1 MSSIQTSI
9 NTIVFTLYT
18 LASILSKRTC
28 MYMNKKFLVVGGVA
42 GGASTAARIRR
53 LDEQAEVIM
62 FEKGP
67 NVSFSNCSLP
77 FHLSGIVENSNKL
90 VLMTPQAFQKK
101 YNIEAR
107 VNQEVVRINRD
118 KKTVTVN
125 NFATGGSYE
134 ESYDVLVLSPG
145 ASPIVPNLEGIDS
158 PHVFTV
164 RNVVDIERLN
174 NYVKS
179 DDIEDIAVIGGGF
192 IGVEVAENL
201 RLAGFNV
208 SLVEFSNQIMMPF
221 DYDMAQI
228 LHKEMLDKGVNVI
241 VNDGLAKVTE
251 DYVELNSGK
260 QVKAQAIVLAIG
272 VRPETTLA
280 KEAGL
285 AIGELGGIQVD
296 GNFVTSDPSIYAVG
310 DAIEVFH
317 QLTRKPTR
325 LALAGPAQRQA
336 RAAAN
341 HMYSMPQHNKGVIGS
356 SSVQIFDLACASTGL
371 NEKTALANGFQA
383 KSVYVIAPDKVGLM
397 PNSNPLH
404 FKLIYEVP
412 TGKILGAQ
420 AIGKGNADKRID
432 VIATLITMGGTLED
446 LKELELSY
454 SPMFS
459 TARDVVNLAAL
470 VAQNQLFGSY
480 KQVNV
485 DEVRSLVENKAYILD
500 VRETNEYE
508 AGHLINAVNIPLS
521 ELRER
526 MNEIPQDVP
535 VYVHCRSGQRSYN
548 AVMALQNNGYSN
560 VYNVS
565 GSFLG
570 ICLYEYFND
579 LTTGREKI
587 VTEYNFK

>member
-1 MSSIQTSI
+1 MS
-9 NTIVFTLYT
+9 
-18 LASILSKRTC
+18 
-28 MYMNKKFLVVGGVA
+28 KKFLVVGGVA

-53 LDEQAEVIM
+53 LDEQAEIIM

-77 FHLSGIVENSNKL
+77 FHLSGIVDNSDKL
-90 VLMTPQAFQKK
+90 ILMTPQAFQTK
-101 YNIEAR
+101 YKIEAR
-107 VNQEVVRINRD
+107 VNQEVLHINRKD
-118 KKTVTVN
+118 KSITVKDLT
-125 NFATGGSYE
+125 TDTEYE
-134 ESYDVLVLSPG
+134 ESYDTLVLSPG
-145 ASPIVPNLEGIDS
+145 ASPIVPNLDGVHS
-158 PHVFTV
+158 SHVFTV
-164 RNVVDIERLN
+164 RNVVDIDRLN
-174 NYVKS
+174 RYIQS
-179 DDIEDIAVIGGGF
+179 DDIQDIAVIGGGF

-208 SLVEFSNQIMMPF
+208 SLVEFSQQIMTPF

-228 LHKEMLDKGVNVI
+228 LHKEMMDKGINVI
-241 VNDGLAKVTE
+241 VNDGLAKVTA

-260 QVKAQAIVLAIG
+260 QLKAQAVVLAIG
-272 VRPETTLA
+272 VRPETSLA

-296 GNFVTSDPSIYAVG
+296 ANYTTSDPSIYAVG

-317 QLTRKPTR
+317 QLTHKQTR

-341 HMYSMPQHNKGVIGS
+341 HMYNIPQQNKGVIGS
-356 SSVQIFDLACASTGL
+356 SSVQIFDYTCATTGL
-371 NEKTALANGFQA
+371 NEKTALAHGFQA
-383 KSVYVIAPDKVGLM
+383 KSVYLIAPDKVGLM

-404 FKLIYEVP
+404 FKLVYEVP

-432 VIATLITMGGTLED
+432 VIATMITMKGTLED

-470 VAQNQLFGSY
+470 VAQNQLYGHY
-480 KQVNV
+480 KQVKV
-485 DEVRSLVENKAYILD
+485 DEVRGLVENNAYFLD
-500 VRETNEYE
+500 VREINEFE
-508 AGHLINAVNIPLS
+508 NGHLIHANNIPLS

-526 MNEIPQDVP
+526 LDEIPQDRP

-548 AVMALQNNGYSN
+548 AVMTLQNNGFSN
-560 VYNVS
+560 VFNVA

-570 ICLYEYFND
+570 ICLYEYFTD
-579 LTTGREKI
+579 VTTNRDKI
-587 VTEYNFK
+587 VTAYNFK

>member
-1 MSSIQTSI
+1 M
-9 NTIVFTLYT
+9 FTL
-18 LASILSKRTC
+18 S
-28 MYMNKKFLVVGGVA
+28 KKFLIVGGVA
-42 GGASTAARIRR
+42 GGASTAARLRR
-53 LDEQAEVIM
+53 LDEKAEIII

-77 FHLSGIVENSNKL
+77 FHLSGIVENSDKL
-90 VLMTPQAFQKK
+90 ILMTPQGFQTK

-107 VNQEVVRINRD
+107 VQQEVVRINRE
-118 KKTVTVN
+118 KKTITIKDLKTN
-125 NFATGGSYE
+125 RDYE
-134 ESYDVLVLSPG
+134 ESYDTLILSPG
-145 ASPIVPNLEGIDS
+145 ASPIVPDLEGIHS
-158 PHVFTV
+158 KHVFTI
-164 RNVVDIERLN
+164 RNVADIDRLN
-174 NYVKS
+174 WYLQTDNVQ
-179 DDIEDIAVIGGGF
+179 DIAVVGGGF

-201 RLAGFNV
+201 KLAGYNV
-208 SLVEFSNQIMMPF
+208 SLVEFGQQIMAPF

-228 LHKEMLDKGVNVI
+228 LHKEMTDKGVQVI
-241 VNDGLAKVTE
+241 VNDGLAKVTPNN
-251 DYVELNSGK
+251 VTLNSGK
-260 QVKAQAIVLAIG
+260 QLKAQAVVLAIG
-272 VRPETTLA
+272 VRPEIRLA

-285 AIGELGGIQVD
+285 TIGELGGIQVD
-296 GNFVTSDPSIYAVG
+296 ANYVTSDPSIYAVG

-317 QLTRKPTR
+317 QLTHKQTR

-341 HMYSMPQHNKGVIGS
+341 HMYNIPHHNKGVIGS
-356 SSVQIFDLACASTGL
+356 SSVQIFDLVCATTGL

-383 KSVYVIAPDKVGLM
+383 KSVYLIAPDKVGLM

-404 FKLIYEVP
+404 FKLVYETP

-459 TARDVVNLAAL
+459 TARDIVNLAAL
-470 VAQNQLFGSY
+470 VAQNLLQGHF
-480 KQVNV
+480 KQVKV
-485 DEVRSLVENKAYILD
+485 DEVRELIENQAFFLD
-500 VRETNEYE
+500 VREKNEFE
-508 AGHLINAVNIPLS
+508 SGHLINAHNIPLS

-526 MNEIPQDVP
+526 MDEIPKDQA

-548 AVMALQNNGYSN
+548 AVMALQNSGFSN
-560 VYNVS
+560 VFNVS

-570 ICLYEYFND
+570 ICLYEYFTD
-579 LTTGREKI
+579 ITTNRDKI
-587 VTEYNFK
+587 VTAYNFK

>member
-1 MSSIQTSI
+1 MS
-9 NTIVFTLYT
+9 
-18 LASILSKRTC
+18 
-28 MYMNKKFLVVGGVA
+28 KKFLIVGGVA
-42 GGASTAARIRR
+42 GGASTAARLRR
-53 LDEQAEVIM
+53 LDEKAEIII

-77 FHLSGIVENSNKL
+77 FHLSGIVENSDKL
-90 VLMTPQAFQKK
+90 ILMTPQGFQTK

-107 VNQEVVRINRD
+107 VQQEVVRINRE
-118 KKTVTVN
+118 KKTITIKDLKTN
-125 NFATGGSYE
+125 RDYE
-134 ESYDVLVLSPG
+134 ESYDTLILSPG
-145 ASPIVPNLEGIDS
+145 ASPIVPDLEGIHS
-158 PHVFTV
+158 KHVFTI
-164 RNVVDIERLN
+164 RNVADIDRLN
-174 NYVKS
+174 WYLQTDNVQ
-179 DDIEDIAVIGGGF
+179 DIAVVGGGF

-201 RLAGFNV
+201 KLAGYNV
-208 SLVEFSNQIMMPF
+208 SLVEFGQQIMAPF

-228 LHKEMLDKGVNVI
+228 LHKEMTDKGVQVI
-241 VNDGLAKVTE
+241 VNDGLAKVTPNN
-251 DYVELNSGK
+251 VTLNSGK
-260 QVKAQAIVLAIG
+260 QLKAQAVVLAIG
-272 VRPETTLA
+272 VRPEIRLA

-285 AIGELGGIQVD
+285 TIGELGGIQVD
-296 GNFVTSDPSIYAVG
+296 ANYVTSDPSIYAVG

-317 QLTRKPTR
+317 QLTHKQTR

-341 HMYSMPQHNKGVIGS
+341 HMYNIPHHNKGVIGS
-356 SSVQIFDLACASTGL
+356 SSVQIFDLVCATTGL

-383 KSVYVIAPDKVGLM
+383 KSVYLIAPDKVGLM

-404 FKLIYEVP
+404 FKLVYETP

-459 TARDVVNLAAL
+459 TARDIVNLAAL
-470 VAQNQLFGSY
+470 VAQNLLHGHF
-480 KQVNV
+480 KQVKV
-485 DEVRSLVENKAYILD
+485 DEVRELIENQAFFLD
-500 VRETNEYE
+500 VREKNEFE
-508 AGHLINAVNIPLS
+508 SGHLINAHNIPLS

-526 MNEIPQDVP
+526 MDEIPKDQA

-548 AVMALQNNGYSN
+548 AVMALQNSGFSN
-560 VYNVS
+560 VFNVS

-570 ICLYEYFND
+570 ICLYEYFTD
-579 LTTGREKI
+579 ITTNRDKI
-587 VTEYNFK
+587 VTAYNFK

>member
-1 MSSIQTSI
+1 
-9 NTIVFTLYT
+9 VFTL
-18 LASILSKRTC
+18 S
-28 MYMNKKFLVVGGVA
+28 KKFLIVGGVA
-42 GGASTAARIRR
+42 GGASTAARLRR
-53 LDEQAEVIM
+53 LDEKAEIII

-77 FHLSGIVENSNKL
+77 FHLSGIVENSDKL
-90 VLMTPQAFQKK
+90 ILMTPQGLQTK

-107 VNQEVVRINRD
+107 VQQEVVRINRE
-118 KKTVTVN
+118 KKTITIKDLKTN
-125 NFATGGSYE
+125 RDYE
-134 ESYDVLVLSPG
+134 ESYDTLILSPG
-145 ASPIVPNLEGIDS
+145 ASPIVPDLEGIHS
-158 PHVFTV
+158 KHVFTI
-164 RNVVDIERLN
+164 RNVADIDRLN
-174 NYVKS
+174 WYLQTDNVQ
-179 DDIEDIAVIGGGF
+179 DIAVVGGGF

-201 RLAGFNV
+201 KLAGYNV
-208 SLVEFSNQIMMPF
+208 SLVEFGQQIMAPF

-228 LHKEMLDKGVNVI
+228 LHKEMTDKGVQVI
-241 VNDGLAKVTE
+241 VNDGLAKVTPNN
-251 DYVELNSGK
+251 VTLNSGK
-260 QVKAQAIVLAIG
+260 QLKAQAVVLAIG
-272 VRPETTLA
+272 VRPEIRLA

-285 AIGELGGIQVD
+285 TIGELGGIQVD
-296 GNFVTSDPSIYAVG
+296 ANYVTSDPSIYAVG

-317 QLTRKPTR
+317 QLTHKQTR

-341 HMYSMPQHNKGVIGS
+341 HMYNIPHHNKGVIGS
-356 SSVQIFDLACASTGL
+356 SSVQIFDLVCATTGL

-383 KSVYVIAPDKVGLM
+383 KSVYLIAPDKVGLM

-404 FKLIYEVP
+404 FKLVYETP

-459 TARDVVNLAAL
+459 TARDIVNLAAL
-470 VAQNQLFGSY
+470 VAQNLLHGHF
-480 KQVNV
+480 KQVKV
-485 DEVRSLVENKAYILD
+485 DEVRELIENQAFFLD
-500 VRETNEYE
+500 VREKNEFE
-508 AGHLINAVNIPLS
+508 SGHLINAHNIPLS

-526 MNEIPQDVP
+526 MDEIPKDQA

-548 AVMALQNNGYSN
+548 AVMALQNSGFSN
-560 VYNVS
+560 VFNVS

-570 ICLYEYFND
+570 ICLYEYFTD
-579 LTTGREKI
+579 ITTNRDKI
-587 VTEYNFK
+587 VNAYNFK

>member
-1 MSSIQTSI
+1 
-9 NTIVFTLYT
+9 VFTL
-18 LASILSKRTC
+18 S
-28 MYMNKKFLVVGGVA
+28 KKFIVVGGVA

-53 LDEQAEVIM
+53 LDEKAEIIM

-77 FHLSGIVENSNKL
+77 FHLSGIVENSDKL
-90 VLMTPQAFQKK
+90 ILMTPQAFQTK

-107 VNQEVVRINRD
+107 VQQEVIRINRAQ
-118 KKTVTVN
+118 KTVTITDLK
-125 NFATGGSYE
+125 TGADYE
-134 ESYDVLVLSPG
+134 ESYDTLILSPG
-145 ASPIVPNLEGIDS
+145 ASPIVPNLEGIHS
-158 PHVFTV
+158 EHVFTI
-164 RNVVDIERLN
+164 RNVVDIDRLN
-174 NYVKS
+174 RYLQTGNVQ
-179 DDIEDIAVIGGGF
+179 DIAVIGGGF

-201 RLAGFNV
+201 KLAGFNV
-208 SLVEFSNQIMMPF
+208 SLVEFGQQIMAPF

-228 LHKEMLDKGVNVI
+228 LHKEMADKGVQVI
-241 VNDGLAKVTE
+241 VNDGLAQVAPE
-251 DYVELNSGK
+251 YVVLNSGK
-260 QVKAQAIVLAIG
+260 QLKAQAVVLAIG
-272 VRPETTLA
+272 VRPETKLA

-285 AIGELGGIQVD
+285 AIGELGGIRVD
-296 GNFVTSDPSIYAVG
+296 ANYVTSDPSIYAVG

-317 QLTRKPTR
+317 QLTHKQTR

-341 HMYSMPQHNKGVIGS
+341 HMYNIPQHNKGVIGS
-356 SSVQIFDLACASTGL
+356 SSVQIFDLVCASTGL

-383 KSVYVIAPDKVGLM
+383 KSVYLIAPDKVGLM

-404 FKLIYEVP
+404 FKLIYETP
-412 TGKILGAQ
+412 TGKVLGAQ

-459 TARDVVNLAAL
+459 TARDIVNLAAL
-470 VAQNQLFGSY
+470 VAQNQLHGNF
-480 KQVNV
+480 KQIKV
-485 DEVRSLVENKAYILD
+485 DEVRPLIEKQAYFLD
-500 VRETNEYE
+500 VREKNEFE
-508 AGHLINAVNIPLS
+508 SGHLIGAHHIPLS

-526 MNEIPQDVP
+526 MDEIPKDQP

-548 AVMALQNNGYSN
+548 AVMTLQNNGYSN
-560 VYNVS
+560 VMNVS

-570 ICLYEYFND
+570 ICLYEYFTD
-579 LTTGREKI
+579 ITTNRKKI
-587 VTEYNFK
+587 VTTYNFN

>member
-1 MSSIQTSI
+1 M
-9 NTIVFTLYT
+9 FTL
-18 LASILSKRTC
+18 S
-28 MYMNKKFLVVGGVA
+28 KKFLIVGGVA
-42 GGASTAARIRR
+42 GGASTAARLRR
-53 LDEQAEVIM
+53 LDEKAEIII

-77 FHLSGIVENSNKL
+77 FHLSGIVENSDKL
-90 VLMTPQAFQKK
+90 ILMTPQGFQTK

-107 VNQEVVRINRD
+107 VQQEVVRINREQ
-118 KKTVTVN
+118 KTITIKDLKTN
-125 NFATGGSYE
+125 RDYE
-134 ESYDVLVLSPG
+134 ENYDTLILSPG
-145 ASPIVPNLEGIDS
+145 ASPIVPDLEGIHS
-158 PHVFTV
+158 KHVFTI
-164 RNVVDIERLN
+164 RNVADIDRLN
-174 NYVKS
+174 WYLQTDNVQ
-179 DDIEDIAVIGGGF
+179 DIAVVGGGF

-201 RLAGFNV
+201 KLAGYNV
-208 SLVEFSNQIMMPF
+208 SLVEFGQQIMAPF

-228 LHKEMLDKGVNVI
+228 LHKEMTDKGVQVI
-241 VNDGLAKVTE
+241 VNDGLAKVTPNN
-251 DYVELNSGK
+251 VTLNSGK
-260 QVKAQAIVLAIG
+260 QLKAQAVVLAIG
-272 VRPETTLA
+272 VRPEIRLA

-285 AIGELGGIQVD
+285 TIGELGGIQVD
-296 GNFVTSDPSIYAVG
+296 ANYVTSDPSIYAVG

-317 QLTRKPTR
+317 QLTHKQTR

-341 HMYSMPQHNKGVIGS
+341 HMYNIPHHNKGVIGS
-356 SSVQIFDLACASTGL
+356 SSVQIFDLVCATTGL

-383 KSVYVIAPDKVGLM
+383 KSVYLIAPDKVGLM

-404 FKLIYEVP
+404 FKLVYETP

-459 TARDVVNLAAL
+459 TARDIVNLAAL
-470 VAQNQLFGSY
+470 VAQNLLQGHF
-480 KQVNV
+480 KQVKV
-485 DEVRSLVENKAYILD
+485 DEVRELIENQAFFLD
-500 VRETNEYE
+500 VREKNEFE
-508 AGHLINAVNIPLS
+508 SGHLINAHNIPLS

-526 MNEIPQDVP
+526 MDEIPKDQA

-548 AVMALQNNGYSN
+548 AVMALQNSGFSN
-560 VYNVS
+560 VFNVS

-570 ICLYEYFND
+570 ICLYEYFTD
-579 LTTGREKI
+579 ITTNRDKI
-587 VTEYNFK
+587 VTAYNFK

>member
-1 MSSIQTSI
+1 MS
-9 NTIVFTLYT
+9 
-18 LASILSKRTC
+18 
-28 MYMNKKFLVVGGVA
+28 KKFLVVGGVA
-42 GGASTAARIRR
+42 GGASTAARLRR
-53 LDEQAEVIM
+53 LDEKAEIII

-77 FHLSGIVENSNKL
+77 FHLSGIVENSDKL
-90 VLMTPQAFQKK
+90 ILMTPQGFQTK

-107 VNQEVVRINRD
+107 VQQEVVRINREQ
-118 KKTVTVN
+118 KTITIKDLKTN
-125 NFATGGSYE
+125 RDYE
-134 ESYDVLVLSPG
+134 ESYDTLILSPG
-145 ASPIVPNLEGIDS
+145 ASPIVPDLEGIHS
-158 PHVFTV
+158 KHVFTI
-164 RNVVDIERLN
+164 RNVADIDRLN
-174 NYVKS
+174 WYLQTDNVQ
-179 DDIEDIAVIGGGF
+179 DIAVVGGGF

-201 RLAGFNV
+201 KLAGYNV
-208 SLVEFSNQIMMPF
+208 SLVEFGQQIMAPF

-228 LHKEMLDKGVNVI
+228 LHKEMTDKGVQVI
-241 VNDGLAKVTE
+241 VNDGLAKVTPNN
-251 DYVELNSGK
+251 VTLNSGK
-260 QVKAQAIVLAIG
+260 QLKAQAVVLAIG
-272 VRPETTLA
+272 VRPEIRLA

-285 AIGELGGIQVD
+285 TIGELGGIQVD
-296 GNFVTSDPSIYAVG
+296 ANYVTSDPSIYAVG

-317 QLTRKPTR
+317 QLTHKQTR

-341 HMYSMPQHNKGVIGS
+341 HMYNIPHHNKGVIGS
-356 SSVQIFDLACASTGL
+356 SSVQIFDLVCATTGL

-383 KSVYVIAPDKVGLM
+383 KSVYLIAPDKVGLM

-404 FKLIYEVP
+404 FKLVYETP

-459 TARDVVNLAAL
+459 TARDIVNLAAL
-470 VAQNQLFGSY
+470 VAQNLLHGHF
-480 KQVNV
+480 KQVKV
-485 DEVRSLVENKAYILD
+485 DEVRELIENQAFFLD
-500 VRETNEYE
+500 VREKNEFE
-508 AGHLINAVNIPLS
+508 SGHLINAHNIPLS

-526 MNEIPQDVP
+526 MDEIPKDQA

-548 AVMALQNNGYSN
+548 AVMALQNSGFSN
-560 VYNVS
+560 VFNVS

-570 ICLYEYFND
+570 ICLYEYFTD
-579 LTTGREKI
+579 ITTNRDKI
-587 VTEYNFK
+587 VTAYNFK

>member
-1 MSSIQTSI
+1 M
-9 NTIVFTLYT
+9 FTL
-18 LASILSKRTC
+18 S
-28 MYMNKKFLVVGGVA
+28 KKFIVVGGVA

-53 LDEQAEVIM
+53 LDEKAEIIM

-77 FHLSGIVENSNKL
+77 FHLSGIVENSDKL
-90 VLMTPQAFQKK
+90 ILMTPQAFQTK

-107 VNQEVVRINRD
+107 VQQEVIRINRAQ
-118 KKTVTVN
+118 KTVTITDLK
-125 NFATGGSYE
+125 TGADYE
-134 ESYDVLVLSPG
+134 ESYDTLILSPG
-145 ASPIVPNLEGIDS
+145 ASPIVPNLEGIHS
-158 PHVFTV
+158 EHVFTI
-164 RNVVDIERLN
+164 RNVVDIDRLN
-174 NYVKS
+174 RYLQTGNVQ
-179 DDIEDIAVIGGGF
+179 DIAVIGGGF

-201 RLAGFNV
+201 KLAGFNV
-208 SLVEFSNQIMMPF
+208 SLVEFGQQIMAPF

-228 LHKEMLDKGVNVI
+228 LHKEMADKGVQVI
-241 VNDGLAKVTE
+241 VNDGLAQVAPE
-251 DYVELNSGK
+251 YVVLNSGK
-260 QVKAQAIVLAIG
+260 QLKAQAVVLAIG
-272 VRPETTLA
+272 VRPETKLA

-285 AIGELGGIQVD
+285 AIGELGGIRVD
-296 GNFVTSDPSIYAVG
+296 ANYVTSDPSIYAVG

-317 QLTRKPTR
+317 QLTHKQTR

-341 HMYSMPQHNKGVIGS
+341 HMYNIPQHNKGVIGS
-356 SSVQIFDLACASTGL
+356 SSVQIFDLVCASTGL

-383 KSVYVIAPDKVGLM
+383 KSVYLIAPDKVGLM

-404 FKLIYEVP
+404 FKLIYETP
-412 TGKILGAQ
+412 TGKVLGAQ

-459 TARDVVNLAAL
+459 TARDIVNLAAL
-470 VAQNQLFGSY
+470 VAQNQLHGNF
-480 KQVNV
+480 KQIKV
-485 DEVRSLVENKAYILD
+485 DEVRPLIEKQAYFLD
-500 VRETNEYE
+500 VREKNEFE
-508 AGHLINAVNIPLS
+508 SGHLIGAHHIPLS

-526 MNEIPQDVP
+526 MDEIPKDQP

-548 AVMALQNNGYSN
+548 AVMTLQNNGYSN
-560 VYNVS
+560 VMNVS

-570 ICLYEYFND
+570 ICLYEYFTD
-579 LTTGREKI
+579 ITTNRKKI
-587 VTEYNFK
+587 VTTYNFN

>member
-1 MSSIQTSI
+1 MS
-9 NTIVFTLYT
+9 
-18 LASILSKRTC
+18 
-28 MYMNKKFLVVGGVA
+28 KKFLVVGGVA

-53 LDEQAEVIM
+53 LDEKAEIIM

-77 FHLSGIVENSNKL
+77 FHLSGIVENTDKL
-90 VLMTPQAFQKK
+90 ILMTPQGFQTK

-107 VNQEVVRINRD
+107 VQQEVVHINR
-118 KKTVTVN
+118 KQKTITIKDLKTN
-125 NFATGGSYE
+125 RDYE
-134 ESYDVLVLSPG
+134 ESYDTLVLSPG
-145 ASPIVPNLEGIDS
+145 ASPIVPDLEGIHS
-158 PHVFTV
+158 KHVFTI
-164 RNVVDIERLN
+164 RNVVDIDRLN
-174 NYVKS
+174 RYLQTDNVQ
-179 DDIEDIAVIGGGF
+179 DIAVIGGGF

-201 RLAGFNV
+201 KLAGYNV
-208 SLVEFSNQIMMPF
+208 SLVEFGQQIMAPF

-228 LHKEMLDKGVNVI
+228 LHKEMTDKGVQVI
-241 VNDGLAKVTE
+241 VNDGLAKVAP
-251 DYVELNSGK
+251 DYVALNSGK
-260 QVKAQAIVLAIG
+260 QLKAQAVVLAIG
-272 VRPETTLA
+272 VRPEIRLA
-280 KEAGL
+280 QEAGL
-285 AIGELGGIQVD
+285 TIGELGGIQVD
-296 GNFVTSDPSIYAVG
+296 ANYVTSDSSIYAVG

-317 QLTRKPTR
+317 QLTHKQTR

-341 HMYSMPQHNKGVIGS
+341 HMYNIPQHNKGVIGS
-356 SSVQIFDLACASTGL
+356 SSVQIFDLVCATTGL

-383 KSVYVIAPDKVGLM
+383 NSVYLIAPDKVGLM

-404 FKLIYEVP
+404 FKLVYETP

-459 TARDVVNLAAL
+459 TARDIVNLAAL
-470 VAQNQLFGSY
+470 VAQNLLHGHF
-480 KQVNV
+480 KQVKV
-485 DEVRSLVENKAYILD
+485 DEVRKLIENHAYILD
-500 VRETNEYE
+500 VREKNEFE
-508 AGHLINAVNIPLS
+508 CGHLINAHNIPLS

-526 MNEIPQDVP
+526 MNEIPKDQP

-548 AVMALQNNGYSN
+548 AVMALQNSGFSN
-560 VYNVS
+560 VFNVS

-570 ICLYEYFND
+570 ICLYEYFTD
-579 LTTGREKI
+579 ITTNRDKI
-587 VTEYNFK
+587 VTAYNFN

>member
-1 MSSIQTSI
+1 M
-9 NTIVFTLYT
+9 FTL
-18 LASILSKRTC
+18 S
-28 MYMNKKFLVVGGVA
+28 KKFLIVGGVA
-42 GGASTAARIRR
+42 GGASTAARLRR
-53 LDEQAEVIM
+53 LDEKAEIII

-77 FHLSGIVENSNKL
+77 FHLSGIVENSDKL
-90 VLMTPQAFQKK
+90 ILMTPQGFQTK

-107 VNQEVVRINRD
+107 VQQEVVRINREQ
-118 KKTVTVN
+118 KTITIKDLKTN
-125 NFATGGSYE
+125 RDYE
-134 ESYDVLVLSPG
+134 ESYDTLILSPG
-145 ASPIVPNLEGIDS
+145 ASPIVPDLEGIHS
-158 PHVFTV
+158 KHVFTI
-164 RNVVDIERLN
+164 RNVADIDRLN
-174 NYVKS
+174 WYLQTDNVQ
-179 DDIEDIAVIGGGF
+179 DIAVVGGGF

-201 RLAGFNV
+201 KLAGYNV
-208 SLVEFSNQIMMPF
+208 SLVEFGQQIMAPF

-228 LHKEMLDKGVNVI
+228 LHKEMTDKGVQII
-241 VNDGLAKVTE
+241 VNDGLAKVTPNN
-251 DYVELNSGK
+251 VTLNSGK
-260 QVKAQAIVLAIG
+260 QLKAQAVVLAIG
-272 VRPETTLA
+272 VRPEIRLA

-285 AIGELGGIQVD
+285 TIGELGGIQVD
-296 GNFVTSDPSIYAVG
+296 ANYVTSDPSIYAVG

-317 QLTRKPTR
+317 QLTHKQTR

-341 HMYSMPQHNKGVIGS
+341 HMYNIPHHNKGVIGS
-356 SSVQIFDLACASTGL
+356 SSVQIFDLVCATTGL

-383 KSVYVIAPDKVGLM
+383 KSVYLIAPDKVGLM

-404 FKLIYEVP
+404 FKLVYETP

-459 TARDVVNLAAL
+459 TARDIVNLAAL
-470 VAQNQLFGSY
+470 VAQNLLHGHF
-480 KQVNV
+480 KQVKV
-485 DEVRSLVENKAYILD
+485 DEVRELIENQAFFLD
-500 VRETNEYE
+500 VREKNEFE
-508 AGHLINAVNIPLS
+508 SGHLINAHNIPLS

-526 MNEIPQDVP
+526 MDEIPKDQA

-548 AVMALQNNGYSN
+548 AVTALQNSGFSN
-560 VYNVS
+560 VFNVS

-570 ICLYEYFND
+570 ICLYEYFTD
-579 LTTGREKI
+579 ITTNRDKI
-587 VTEYNFK
+587 VTAYNFK

>member
-1 MSSIQTSI
+1 MS
-9 NTIVFTLYT
+9 
-18 LASILSKRTC
+18 
-28 MYMNKKFLVVGGVA
+28 KKFLIVGGVA
-42 GGASTAARIRR
+42 GGASTAARLRR
-53 LDEQAEVIM
+53 LDEKAEIII

-77 FHLSGIVENSNKL
+77 FHLSGIVENSDKL
-90 VLMTPQAFQKK
+90 ILMTPQGFQTK

-107 VNQEVVRINRD
+107 VQQEVVRINRE
-118 KKTVTVN
+118 KKNITIKDLKTN
-125 NFATGGSYE
+125 RDYE
-134 ESYDVLVLSPG
+134 ESYDTLILSPG
-145 ASPIVPNLEGIDS
+145 ASPIVPDLEGIHS
-158 PHVFTV
+158 KHVFTI
-164 RNVVDIERLN
+164 RNVADIDRLN
-174 NYVKS
+174 WYLQTDNVQ
-179 DDIEDIAVIGGGF
+179 DIAVVGGGF

-201 RLAGFNV
+201 KLAGYNV
-208 SLVEFSNQIMMPF
+208 SLVEFGQQIMAPF

-228 LHKEMLDKGVNVI
+228 LHKEMTDKGVQVI
-241 VNDGLAKVTE
+241 VNDGLAKVTPNN
-251 DYVELNSGK
+251 VTLNSGK
-260 QVKAQAIVLAIG
+260 QLKAQAVVLAIG
-272 VRPETTLA
+272 VRPEIRLA

-285 AIGELGGIQVD
+285 TIGELGGIQVD
-296 GNFVTSDPSIYAVG
+296 ANYVTSDPSIYAVG

-317 QLTRKPTR
+317 QLTHKQTR

-341 HMYSMPQHNKGVIGS
+341 HMYNIPHHNKGVIGS
-356 SSVQIFDLACASTGL
+356 SSVQIFDLVCATTGL

-383 KSVYVIAPDKVGLM
+383 KSVYLIAPDKVGLM

-404 FKLIYEVP
+404 FKLVYETP

-459 TARDVVNLAAL
+459 TARDIVNLAAL
-470 VAQNQLFGSY
+470 VAQNLLHGHF
-480 KQVNV
+480 KQVKV
-485 DEVRSLVENKAYILD
+485 DEVRELIENQAFFLD
-500 VRETNEYE
+500 VREKNEFE
-508 AGHLINAVNIPLS
+508 SGHLINAHNIPLS

-526 MNEIPQDVP
+526 MDEIPKDQA

-548 AVMALQNNGYSN
+548 AVMALQNSGFSN
-560 VYNVS
+560 VFNVS

-570 ICLYEYFND
+570 ICLYEYFTD
-579 LTTGREKI
+579 ITTNRDKI
-587 VTEYNFK
+587 VTAYNFK

>member
-1 MSSIQTSI
+1 MS
-9 NTIVFTLYT
+9 
-18 LASILSKRTC
+18 
-28 MYMNKKFLVVGGVA
+28 KKFLIVGGVA
-42 GGASTAARIRR
+42 GGASTAARLRR
-53 LDEQAEVIM
+53 LDEKAEIII

-77 FHLSGIVENSNKL
+77 FHLSGIVENSDKL
-90 VLMTPQAFQKK
+90 ILMTPQGFQTK

-107 VNQEVVRINRD
+107 VQQEVVRINREQ
-118 KKTVTVN
+118 KTITIKDLKTN
-125 NFATGGSYE
+125 RDYE
-134 ESYDVLVLSPG
+134 ENYDTLILSPG
-145 ASPIVPNLEGIDS
+145 ASPIVPDLEGIHS
-158 PHVFTV
+158 KHVFTI
-164 RNVVDIERLN
+164 RNVADIDRLN
-174 NYVKS
+174 WYLQTDNVQ
-179 DDIEDIAVIGGGF
+179 DIAVVGGGF

-201 RLAGFNV
+201 KLAGYNV
-208 SLVEFSNQIMMPF
+208 SLVEFGQQIMAPF

-228 LHKEMLDKGVNVI
+228 LHKEMTDKGVQVI
-241 VNDGLAKVTE
+241 VNDGLAKVTPNN
-251 DYVELNSGK
+251 VTLNSGK
-260 QVKAQAIVLAIG
+260 QLKAQAVVLAIG
-272 VRPETTLA
+272 VRPEIRLA

-285 AIGELGGIQVD
+285 TIGELGGIQVD
-296 GNFVTSDPSIYAVG
+296 ANYVTSDPSIYAVG

-317 QLTRKPTR
+317 QLTHKQTR

-341 HMYSMPQHNKGVIGS
+341 HMYNIPHHNKGVIGS
-356 SSVQIFDLACASTGL
+356 SSVQIFDLVCATTGL

-383 KSVYVIAPDKVGLM
+383 KNVYLIAPDKVGLM

-404 FKLIYEVP
+404 FKLVYETP

-459 TARDVVNLAAL
+459 TARDIVNLAAL
-470 VAQNQLFGSY
+470 VAQNLLHGHF
-480 KQVNV
+480 KQVKV
-485 DEVRSLVENKAYILD
+485 DEVRELIENQAFFLD
-500 VRETNEYE
+500 VREKNEFE
-508 AGHLINAVNIPLS
+508 SGHLINAHNIPLS

-526 MNEIPQDVP
+526 MDEIPKDQA

-548 AVMALQNNGYSN
+548 AVMALQNSGFSN
-560 VYNVS
+560 VFNVS

-570 ICLYEYFND
+570 ICLYEYFTD
-579 LTTGREKI
+579 ITTSRDKI
-587 VTEYNFK
+587 VTAYNFK

>member
-1 MSSIQTSI
+1 MS
-9 NTIVFTLYT
+9 
-18 LASILSKRTC
+18 
-28 MYMNKKFLVVGGVA
+28 KKFLIVGGVA
-42 GGASTAARIRR
+42 GGASTAARLRR
-53 LDEQAEVIM
+53 LDEKAEIII

-77 FHLSGIVENSNKL
+77 FHLSGIVENSDKL
-90 VLMTPQAFQKK
+90 ILMTPQGFQTK

-107 VNQEVVRINRD
+107 VQQEVVRINRE
-118 KKTVTVN
+118 KKTITIKDLKTN
-125 NFATGGSYE
+125 RDYE
-134 ESYDVLVLSPG
+134 ESYDTLILSPG
-145 ASPIVPNLEGIDS
+145 ASPIVPDLEGIHS
-158 PHVFTV
+158 KHVFTI
-164 RNVVDIERLN
+164 RNVADIDRLN
-174 NYVKS
+174 WYLQTDNVQ
-179 DDIEDIAVIGGGF
+179 DIAVVGGGF

-201 RLAGFNV
+201 KLAGYNV
-208 SLVEFSNQIMMPF
+208 SLVEFGQQIMAPF

-228 LHKEMLDKGVNVI
+228 LHKEMTDKGVQVI
-241 VNDGLAKVTE
+241 VNDGLAKVTPNN
-251 DYVELNSGK
+251 VTLNSGK
-260 QVKAQAIVLAIG
+260 QLKAQAVVLAIG
-272 VRPETTLA
+272 VRPEIRLA

-285 AIGELGGIQVD
+285 TIGELGGIQVD
-296 GNFVTSDPSIYAVG
+296 ANYVTSDPSIYAVG

-317 QLTRKPTR
+317 QLTHKQTR

-341 HMYSMPQHNKGVIGS
+341 HMYNIPHHNKGVIGS
-356 SSVQIFDLACASTGL
+356 SSVQIFDLVCATTGL

-383 KSVYVIAPDKVGLM
+383 KSVYLIAPDKVGLM

-404 FKLIYEVP
+404 FKLVYETP

-459 TARDVVNLAAL
+459 TARDIVNLAAL
-470 VAQNQLFGSY
+470 VAQNLLQGHF
-480 KQVNV
+480 KQVKV
-485 DEVRSLVENKAYILD
+485 DEVRELIENQAFFLD
-500 VRETNEYE
+500 VREKNEFE
-508 AGHLINAVNIPLS
+508 SGHLINAHNIPLS

-526 MNEIPQDVP
+526 MDEIPKDQA

-548 AVMALQNNGYSN
+548 AVMALQNSGFSN
-560 VYNVS
+560 VFNVS

-570 ICLYEYFND
+570 ICLYEYFTD
-579 LTTGREKI
+579 ITTNRDKI
-587 VTEYNFK
+587 VTAYNFK

>member
-1 MSSIQTSI
+1 MS
-9 NTIVFTLYT
+9 
-18 LASILSKRTC
+18 
-28 MYMNKKFLVVGGVA
+28 KKFLIVGGVA
-42 GGASTAARIRR
+42 GGASTAARLRR
-53 LDEQAEVIM
+53 LDEKAEIII

-77 FHLSGIVENSNKL
+77 FHLSGIVENSDKL
-90 VLMTPQAFQKK
+90 ILMTPQGFQTK

-107 VNQEVVRINRD
+107 VQQEVVRINREQ
-118 KKTVTVN
+118 KTITIKDLKTN
-125 NFATGGSYE
+125 RDYE
-134 ESYDVLVLSPG
+134 ENYDTLILSPG
-145 ASPIVPNLEGIDS
+145 ASPIVPDLEGIHS
-158 PHVFTV
+158 KHVFTI
-164 RNVVDIERLN
+164 RNVADIDRLN
-174 NYVKS
+174 WYLQTDNVQ
-179 DDIEDIAVIGGGF
+179 DIAVVGGGF

-201 RLAGFNV
+201 KLAGYNV
-208 SLVEFSNQIMMPF
+208 SLVEFGQQIMAPF

-228 LHKEMLDKGVNVI
+228 LHKEMTDKGVQVI
-241 VNDGLAKVTE
+241 VNDGLAKVTPNN
-251 DYVELNSGK
+251 VTLNSGK
-260 QVKAQAIVLAIG
+260 QLKAQAVVLAIG
-272 VRPETTLA
+272 VRPEIRLA

-285 AIGELGGIQVD
+285 TIGELGGIQVD
-296 GNFVTSDPSIYAVG
+296 ANYVTSDPSIYAVG

-317 QLTRKPTR
+317 QLTHKQTR

-341 HMYSMPQHNKGVIGS
+341 HMYNIPHHNKGVIGS
-356 SSVQIFDLACASTGL
+356 SSVQIFDLVCATTGL

-383 KSVYVIAPDKVGLM
+383 KNVYLIAPDKVGLM

-404 FKLIYEVP
+404 FKLVYETP

-459 TARDVVNLAAL
+459 TARDIVNLAAL
-470 VAQNQLFGSY
+470 VAQNLLHGHF
-480 KQVNV
+480 KQVKV
-485 DEVRSLVENKAYILD
+485 DEVRELIENQAFFLD
-500 VRETNEYE
+500 VREKNEFE
-508 AGHLINAVNIPLS
+508 SGHLINAHNIPLS

-526 MNEIPQDVP
+526 MDEIPKDQA

-548 AVMALQNNGYSN
+548 AVMALQNSGFSN
-560 VYNVS
+560 VFNVN

-570 ICLYEYFND
+570 ICLYEYFTD
-579 LTTGREKI
+579 ITTNRDKI
-587 VTEYNFK
+587 VTAYNFK

>member
-1 MSSIQTSI
+1 MS
-9 NTIVFTLYT
+9 
-18 LASILSKRTC
+18 
-28 MYMNKKFLVVGGVA
+28 KKFLIVGGVA
-42 GGASTAARIRR
+42 GGASTAARLRR
-53 LDEQAEVIM
+53 LDEKAEIII

-77 FHLSGIVENSNKL
+77 FHLSGIVENSDKL
-90 VLMTPQAFQKK
+90 ILITPQGFQTK

-107 VNQEVVRINRD
+107 VQQEVVRINRE
-118 KKTVTVN
+118 KKTITIKDLKTN
-125 NFATGGSYE
+125 RDYE
-134 ESYDVLVLSPG
+134 ESYDTLILSPG
-145 ASPIVPNLEGIDS
+145 ASPIVPDLEGIHS
-158 PHVFTV
+158 KHVFTI
-164 RNVVDIERLN
+164 RNVADIDRLN
-174 NYVKS
+174 WYLQTDNVQ
-179 DDIEDIAVIGGGF
+179 DIAVVGGGF

-201 RLAGFNV
+201 KLAGYNV
-208 SLVEFSNQIMMPF
+208 SLVEFGQQIMAPF

-228 LHKEMLDKGVNVI
+228 LHKEMTDKGVQVI
-241 VNDGLAKVTE
+241 VNDGLAKVTPNN
-251 DYVELNSGK
+251 VTLNSGK
-260 QVKAQAIVLAIG
+260 QLKAQAVVLAIG
-272 VRPETTLA
+272 VRPEIRLA

-285 AIGELGGIQVD
+285 TIGELGGIQVD
-296 GNFVTSDPSIYAVG
+296 ANYVTSDPSIYTVG

-317 QLTRKPTR
+317 QLTHKQTR

-341 HMYSMPQHNKGVIGS
+341 HMYNIPHHNKGVIGS
-356 SSVQIFDLACASTGL
+356 SSVQIFDLVCATTGL

-383 KSVYVIAPDKVGLM
+383 KSVYLIAPDKVGLM

-404 FKLIYEVP
+404 FKLVYETP

-459 TARDVVNLAAL
+459 TARDIVNLAAL
-470 VAQNQLFGSY
+470 VAQNLLHGHF
-480 KQVNV
+480 KQVKV
-485 DEVRSLVENKAYILD
+485 DEVRELIENQAFFLD
-500 VRETNEYE
+500 VREKNEFE
-508 AGHLINAVNIPLS
+508 SGHLINAHNIPLS

-526 MNEIPQDVP
+526 MDEIPKDQA

-548 AVMALQNNGYSN
+548 AVMALQNSGFSN
-560 VYNVS
+560 VFNVS

-570 ICLYEYFND
+570 ICLYEYFTD
-579 LTTGREKI
+579 ITTNRDKI
-587 VTEYNFK
+587 VTAYNFK

>member
-1 MSSIQTSI
+1 MS
-9 NTIVFTLYT
+9 
-18 LASILSKRTC
+18 
-28 MYMNKKFLVVGGVA
+28 KKFLIVGGVA
-42 GGASTAARIRR
+42 GGASTAARLRR
-53 LDEQAEVIM
+53 LDEKAEIII

-77 FHLSGIVENSNKL
+77 FHLSGIVENSDKL
-90 VLMTPQAFQKK
+90 ILMTPQGFQTK

-107 VNQEVVRINRD
+107 VQQEVVRINREQ
-118 KKTVTVN
+118 KTITIKDLKTN
-125 NFATGGSYE
+125 RDYE
-134 ESYDVLVLSPG
+134 ESYDTLILSPG
-145 ASPIVPNLEGIDS
+145 ASPIVPDLEGIHS
-158 PHVFTV
+158 KHVFTI
-164 RNVVDIERLN
+164 RNVADIDRLN
-174 NYVKS
+174 WYLQTDNVQ
-179 DDIEDIAVIGGGF
+179 DIAVVGGGF

-201 RLAGFNV
+201 KLAGYNV
-208 SLVEFSNQIMMPF
+208 SLVEFGQQIMVPF

-228 LHKEMLDKGVNVI
+228 LHKEMTDKGVQVI
-241 VNDGLAKVTE
+241 VNDGLAKVTPNN
-251 DYVELNSGK
+251 VTLNSGK
-260 QVKAQAIVLAIG
+260 QLKAQAVVLAIG
-272 VRPETTLA
+272 VRPEIRLA

-285 AIGELGGIQVD
+285 TIGELGGIQVD
-296 GNFVTSDPSIYAVG
+296 ANYVTSDPSIYAVG

-317 QLTRKPTR
+317 QLTHKQTR

-341 HMYSMPQHNKGVIGS
+341 HMYNIPHHNKGVIGS
-356 SSVQIFDLACASTGL
+356 SSVQIFDLVCATTGL

-383 KSVYVIAPDKVGLM
+383 KSVYLIAPDKVGLM

-404 FKLIYEVP
+404 FKLVYETP

-459 TARDVVNLAAL
+459 TARDIVNLAAL
-470 VAQNQLFGSY
+470 VAQNLLHGHF
-480 KQVNV
+480 KQVKV
-485 DEVRSLVENKAYILD
+485 DEVRELIENQAFFLD
-500 VRETNEYE
+500 VREKNEFE
-508 AGHLINAVNIPLS
+508 SGHLINAHNIPLS

-526 MNEIPQDVP
+526 MDEIPKDQA

-548 AVMALQNNGYSN
+548 AVMALQNSGFSN
-560 VYNVS
+560 VFNVS

-570 ICLYEYFND
+570 ICLYEYFTD
-579 LTTGREKI
+579 ITTNRDKI
-587 VTEYNFK
+587 VTAYNFK